1 MIYMAKSLEDNKELN
16 ERFEKYTEYVWEK
29 TDVVF
34 DSDGAIKEIKI
45 ADDFV
50 EDEALLEEIDE
61 FFYEQDILERQPVNL
76 NNLEDHTDAQVLDFI
91 TEELFVGMVL
101 DNEVK
106 EIGFYSNEFCLEF
119 NEGGISQYLVNTK
132 GEHISQLIYALECLG
147 AVEYAEAFE
156 EFVEDNDVTAIDF
169 DEEYCVVGEIYG
181 ALQNKI
187 EKLNHF
193 DPLADYIIK
202 FVREN
207 HRNL

>member
-1 MIYMAKSLEDNKELN
+1 MAKSLEDNKELN

-61 FFYEQDILERQPVNL
+61 FFYEQDMLERQPVNL

-91 TEELFVGMVL
+91 TEELFVDMVL

-106 EIGFYSNEFCLEF
+106 EIGFYSNEFNLEF

-147 AVEYAEAFE
+147 AVEYAEAFK

-169 DEEYCVVGEIYG
+169 DEEYCAVGEIYG
-181 ALQNKI
+181 ALQNTI
-187 EKLNHF
+187 EKLNQF
-193 DPLADYIIK
+193 DPLEDYIIK